1 MKKLILIS
9 SIILGL
15 VLVGIVL
22 DKSSDTPTILDKAHK
37 IVPSPYTTDN
47 SGN

>member
-1 MKKLILIS
+1 MRKLILIP
-9 SIILGL
+9 IILGL